1 MCGILFSCLSHLSH
15 SLSLFFMAHL
25 ECREVYGDEIILMVY
40 LMCRGST
47 WTGLSFDLELY
58 HSQSY
63 KGLMAGE

>member
-1 MCGILFSCLSHLSH
+1 
-15 SLSLFFMAHL
+15 MAHL

-40 LMCRGST
+40 LMCRGSA

-58 HSQSY
+58 HTQSY